1 LREAEGDAAIP
12 QHRSRHDK
20 AMPIDIVIIDSGV
33 NPWHSHVQ
41 GVAGG
46 ISFDL
51 DESGDVL
58 PSDDYRDETGH
69 GTAIAGV
76 IRQSVPQARL
86 HAVRIFRRE
95 LEAPMAV
102 LQAALEWAVQ
112 KRPKMIH
119 LSLGTER
126 EEYRPALEEICR
138 QACEQGTVIVA
149 AARSPEDRVYP
160 AVFDTV
166 IGVCWDRSCTER
178 TIVCHPG
185 KQVEFGACGRPRALP
200 GLPEEMNFKGS
211 SFAAAR
217 VTALAARILEEH
229 SQQGTEWVLQTLK
242 TMAKEENAHGERG
255 SRQ

>member
-1 LREAEGDAAIP
+1 
-12 QHRSRHDK
+12 
-20 AMPIDIVIIDSGV
+20 MTIDIVIIDSGA

-46 ISFDL
+46 ISFHL
-51 DESGDVL
+51 DESGEVL
-58 PSDDYRDETGH
+58 ASDDYRDESGH

-76 IRQSVPQARL
+76 IRETVPKARL
-86 HAVRIFRRE
+86 HAVRVFRRE

-102 LQAALEWAVQ
+102 LQTALEWAVQ

-149 AARSPEDRVYP
+149 SARNPEDRVYP
-160 AVFDTV
+160 GVFDTV
-166 IGVCWDRSCTER
+166 IGVCWDRSCTES

-185 KQVEFGACGRPRALP
+185 KQVEFGACGQPRALP

-217 VTALAARILEEH
+217 VTALAARMLEEH
-229 SQQGTEWVLQTLK
+229 PQQGTEWVRRTLK
-242 TMAKEENAHGERG
+242 TMAKEENVHGERG

>member
-1 LREAEGDAAIP
+1 MTL
-12 QHRSRHDK
+12 
-20 AMPIDIVIIDSGV
+20 DIFIIDSGV

-46 ISFDL
+46 ISFSL
-51 DESGDVL
+51 DESGEVL

-76 IRQSVPQARL
+76 IRESVPQARL

-102 LQAALEWAVQ
+102 LQTALEWAVR

-149 AARSPEDRVYP
+149 AARTPEDRVYP
-160 AVFDTV
+160 GVFDTV
-166 IGVCWDRSCTER
+166 IGVCRDRSCTER

-185 KQVEFGACGRPRALP
+185 KQVEFGACGHPRPLP

-217 VTALAARILEEH
+217 VTALAARMLEEH
-229 SQQGTEWVLQTLK
+229 PQQGTEWVRQTLK
-242 TMAKEENAHGERG
+242 TMAQEENTHGERE
-255 SRQ
+255 SCQ

>member
-1 LREAEGDAAIP
+1 
-12 QHRSRHDK
+12 
-20 AMPIDIVIIDSGV
+20 M
-33 NPWHSHVQ
+33 Q

-51 DESGDVL
+51 DESGEVL

-76 IRQSVPQARL
+76 IRESVRQARL

-149 AARSPEDRVYP
+149 AARSPEDQVYP
-160 AVFDTV
+160 GVFDTV
-166 IGVCWDRSCTER
+166 IGVCWDRSCTEN

-185 KQVEFGACGRPRALP
+185 KAVEFGAWGRPRPLP
-200 GLPEEMNFKGS
+200 GLPEEMNFQGS

-217 VTALAARILEEH
+217 VTALAARMLEEH
-229 SQQGTEWVLQTLK
+229 PQQGTEWVRQTLK
-242 TMAKEENAHGERG
+242 TMAKEENTHGERE
-255 SRQ
+255 

>member
-1 LREAEGDAAIP
+1 MTLG
-12 QHRSRHDK
+12 
-20 AMPIDIVIIDSGV
+20 IVIIDSGV

-46 ISFDL
+46 VSFEL
-51 DESGDVL
+51 DESGKVL
-58 PSDDYRDETGH
+58 PSDDYRDESGH

-76 IRQSVPQARL
+76 IREGVPQARL

-102 LQAALEWAVQ
+102 LQTALEWAVEG
-112 KRPKMIH
+112 RPKMIH

-126 EEYRPALEEICR
+126 EEYRPALEETCR

-149 AARSPEDRVYP
+149 AARTPEDRIYP
-160 AVFDTV
+160 GVFDTV
-166 IGVCWDRSCTER
+166 IGVCWDRSCTDS
-178 TIVCHPG
+178 TIVWHPG
-185 KQVEFGACGRPRALP
+185 KQVEFGACGRPRPLP

-217 VTALAARILEEH
+217 VTALAARMLEEH
-229 SQQGTEWVLQTLK
+229 PEQGTEWVRQTLK
-242 TMAKEENAHGERG
+242 TMAKEENTHGERE
-255 SRQ
+255 SCQ

>member
-1 LREAEGDAAIP
+1 MSHPL
-12 QHRSRHDK
+12 
-20 AMPIDIVIIDSGV
+20 DIVIIDSGV

-51 DESGDVL
+51 DESGEVL

-76 IRQSVPQARL
+76 IRESVPQARL

-126 EEYRPALEEICR
+126 EEYRPALEETLPAGLRTRHRDRRCGAHPRGPGLPGRVRYGHRRMLGPIVR
-138 QACEQGTVIVA
+138 ARNAPSSTIPARRWSSAPGASPRPLPGLPDEMNFQGEQL
-149 AARSPEDRVYP
+149 
-160 AVFDTV
+160 
-166 IGVCWDRSCTER
+166 
-178 TIVCHPG
+178 
-185 KQVEFGACGRPRALP
+185 CGRPRDGP
-200 GLPEEMNFKGS
+200 GSPN
-211 SFAAAR
+211 AR
-217 VTALAARILEEH
+217 RAPATRNRVGADRH
-229 SQQGTEWVLQTLK
+229 
-242 TMAKEENAHGERG
+242 
-255 SRQ
+255 

>member
-1 LREAEGDAAIP
+1 
-12 QHRSRHDK
+12 
-20 AMPIDIVIIDSGV
+20 MTIDIVIIDSGV

-51 DESGDVL
+51 DESGEVL

-76 IRQSVPQARL
+76 IRESVPQARL

-102 LQAALEWAVQ
+102 LQTALEWAVQ

-126 EEYRPALEEICR
+126 EEYRPALEKICR

-149 AARSPEDRVYP
+149 AARTPEDRVYP
-160 AVFDTV
+160 GVFDTV
-166 IGVCWDRSCTER
+166 S
-178 TIVCHPG
+178 HPG
-185 KQVEFGACGRPRALP
+185 KQVEFGAWGQPRSLP

-217 VTALAARILEEH
+217 VTALAARMLEEH
-229 SQQGTEWVLQTLK
+229 PQQGTEWVRQTLK
-242 TMAKEENAHGERG
+242 TMAKEENTHGERE
-255 SRQ
+255 

>member
-1 LREAEGDAAIP
+1 ML
-12 QHRSRHDK
+12 HTL
-20 AMPIDIVIIDSGV
+20 DIVIIDSGV

-41 GVAGG
+41 GVAVG

-51 DESGDVL
+51 DESGEVI

-76 IRQSVPQARL
+76 IRESVPQARL

-102 LQAALEWAVQ
+102 LQAALEWAVD

-126 EEYRPALEEICR
+126 EEYKPALEELCR
-138 QACEQGTVIVA
+138 HAYEKGTVIIA
-149 AARSPEDRVYP
+149 AGRTPTDRVYP
-160 AVFDTV
+160 GVFDTV
-166 IGVCWDRSCTER
+166 IGVCRDRSCDEER
-178 TIVCHPG
+178 AIVYHPG
-185 KQVEFGACGRPRALP
+185 KQVEFGAWGRPRPLP
-200 GLPEEMNFKGS
+200 GLPQEMNFKGS

-217 VTALAARILEEH
+217 VTAMAAQMLEQQP
-229 SQQGTEWVLQTLK
+229 QQGTEWVRMALK
-242 TMAKEENAHGERG
+242 RVAKEENTHGERDE
-255 SRQ
+255 

>member
-1 LREAEGDAAIP
+1 M
-12 QHRSRHDK
+12 QH
-20 AMPIDIVIIDSGV
+20 PLDIVIIDSGV

-51 DESGDVL
+51 DESGEVL
-58 PSDDYRDETGH
+58 SSDDYRDETGH

-76 IRQSVPQARL
+76 IRESVPQARL

-102 LQAALEWAVQ
+102 LQAALEWAVR

-126 EEYRPALEEICR
+126 EEYRPALEQLCR
-138 QACEQGTVIVA
+138 QAFEQGTVIVA
-149 AARSPEDRVYP
+149 AARTPEDRVYP
-160 AVFDTV
+160 GVFDTV
-166 IGVCWDRSCTER
+166 IGVCWDRSCAAER
-178 TIVCHPG
+178 AIVHHPG
-185 KQVEFGACGRPRALP
+185 RAVEFGAWGRPRPLP
-200 GLPEEMNFKGS
+200 GFPEEMNFQGS

-217 VTALAARILEEH
+217 VTALAARMLEEH
-229 SQQGTEWVLQTLK
+229 PQQGTEWVRQTLK
-242 TMAKEENAHGERG
+242 TMAKEGNTHGEREWC
-255 SRQ
+255 Q

>member
-1 LREAEGDAAIP
+1 M
-12 QHRSRHDK
+12 S
-20 AMPIDIVIIDSGV
+20 IDIVIIDSGA

-51 DESGDVL
+51 PESSGEVV

-76 IRQSVPQARL
+76 IRESVPQARL

-95 LEAPMAV
+95 LQAPMAV
-102 LQAALEWAVQ
+102 LQAALAWAVAES
-112 KRPKMIH
+112 PKMIH

-126 EEYRPALEEICR
+126 EEHRPALHELCR
-138 QACEQGTVIVA
+138 RALEQGTVIVA
-149 AARSPEDRVYP
+149 AARTPDDRIYP

-166 IGVCWDRSCTER
+166 IGVCRDRSCAGEGAL
-178 TIVCHPG
+178 IHHPG
-185 KQVEFGACGRPRALP
+185 KPVEFGAWGRPRPLP
-200 GLPEEMNFKGS
+200 GLPAEMNFQGS

-217 VTALAARILEEH
+217 VTALAARMLEQH
-229 SQQGTEWVLQTLK
+229 PHQGTDWVREALK
-242 TMAKEENAHGERG
+242 RMAAEKEEITHGE
-255 SRQ
+255 SE

>member
-1 LREAEGDAAIP
+1 M
-12 QHRSRHDK
+12 S
-20 AMPIDIVIIDSGV
+20 IDIIIIDSGV

-51 DESGDVL
+51 DESGEVL
-58 PSDDYRDETGH
+58 TSDDYRDATGH

-76 IRQSVPQARL
+76 IRESVPQARL

-102 LQAALEWAVQ
+102 LQTALEWAVQ

-126 EEYRPALEEICR
+126 EEYRPAQEEICR
-138 QACEQGTVIVA
+138 RACDQGTVIVA
-149 AARSPEDRVYP
+149 AARVPEDRVYP
-160 AVFDTV
+160 GVFETV
-166 IGVCWDRSCTER
+166 IGVCWDRLCDAER
-178 TIVCHPG
+178 AIVYHPG
-185 KQVEFGACGRPRALP
+185 KQVEFGAWGQPRPLP
-200 GLPEEMNFKGS
+200 GLPEEMNFRGS

-217 VTALAARILEEH
+217 VTALAARLLEEH
-229 SQQGTEWVLQTLK
+229 PQQGTEWVRQTLK
-242 TMAKEENAHGERG
+242 SMAEEENPHGERE
-255 SRQ
+255 

>member
-1 LREAEGDAAIP
+1 MSDTL
-12 QHRSRHDK
+12 
-20 AMPIDIVIIDSGV
+20 DIVIIDSGV

-51 DESGDVL
+51 DESGEVL

-76 IRQSVPQARL
+76 IRESVPQARL

-95 LEAPMAV
+95 LEAPMTV
-102 LQAALEWAVQ
+102 LQAALEWAVK

-126 EEYRPALEEICR
+126 EEYKPTLEELCR

-149 AARSPEDRVYP
+149 AARTPEDRVYP
-160 AVFDTV
+160 GVFDTV
-166 IGVCWDRSCTER
+166 IGVCWDRSCDGER
-178 TIVCHPG
+178 AIVYHPG
-185 KQVEFGACGRPRALP
+185 KQVEFGAWGSPRSLR

-217 VTALAARILEEH
+217 VTALAARMLEEH
-229 SQQGTEWVLQTLK
+229 PQQGTEWVRQTLK
-242 TMAKEENAHGERG
+242 TMAKEENTHGERE
-255 SRQ
+255 